1 MKIKR
6 LLCLPM
12 LTTTLLTLTSCV
24 NRKRNYFVKG
34 NFVSIHDSVSYY
46 LEINEITKDRYISSN
61 YINVVEDKISKG
73 TKYFSINFYES
84 SNHGTTSIDLI
95 NLQENYPKTNA
106 IPISYCDDNG
116 IVLVPFYP
124 YDISSNNYYLMEYK
138 TFYLYFVSIN

>member
-6 LLCLPM
+6 LLCLLM

-34 NFVSIHDSVSYY
+34 NFVSLHDSVRYY

-61 YINVVEDKISKG
+61 YINVVEDKVGKG

-95 NLQENYPKTNA
+95 NLQDNYPKTNV
-106 IPISYCDDNG
+106 IPISYYDENG
-116 IVLVPFYP
+116 IVIIPFYP
-124 YDISSNNYYLMEYK
+124 YDVNDNYYLVVYK
-138 TFYLYFVSIN
+138 TFNLYFKKIN

>member
-6 LLCLPM
+6 LLYLLT

-34 NFVSIHDSVSYY
+34 IFESIHDSVSYY
-46 LEINEITKDRYISSN
+46 LEINEITKDRYILSN
-61 YINVVEDKISKG
+61 YINVVEDKVGKG
-73 TKYFSINFYES
+73 NKYFSINFYERG
-84 SNHGTTSIDLI
+84 NHGTSAIDLI
-95 NLQENYPKTNA
+95 NLQDNYSKTNA

-124 YDISSNNYYLMEYK
+124 YDISTNNYYLMEYK
-138 TFYLYFVSIN
+138 TFYLYFAKIN